1 MRRAA
6 KGALLFLAVLIVCG
20 GILVFLGKTA
30 ERVDWQAAAQRESSA
45 ALDNA
50 DCGFYHMRGYWID
63 GSQDV
68 EVEPQGRLELVQIN
82 LGGFL
87 NGPVSEAGLAQI
99 DAILAAYEAQGTRL
113 ILRFLYDWDGKGME
127 RDPASLQVV
136 LGHMEQMRPL
146 LAAHE
151 SAVYIVQGVFVGSW
165 AEMHSSRYLSEEN
178 VRTLLA
184 QMERTVPSGAF
195 LAVRTPSYWRL
206 AAGRREPLDAEE
218 AFARETLAS
227 RLSLFNDGILGNWL
241 DCGTYGETP
250 RADSASLSDR
260 WPREEELA
268 FQQELNLYV
277 PNGGEVVL
285 DNPLN
290 DFSQAVEALRCM
302 HVSYLN
308 AEHDLNVLH
317 KWEQAVY
324 EGEEEAYRGMD
335 GLSYVDR
342 HLGYRF
348 VVRGAQVKTEG
359 WLRKTATLTVE
370 VENVGFA
377 PRYTPGRVE
386 IVFQPEEGGEPV
398 VTEAET
404 DVRGWKPGE
413 TVRISAEAP
422 EGIGRYEVFLRAAG
436 GQNGEPILFA
446 NEGTHADG
454 AVALG
459 VLTKEKGGLFS

>member
-50 DCGFYHMRGYWID
+50 DCGFYHLRGYWID

-184 QMERTVPSGAF
+184 QMERTVPPGAF

-206 AAGRREPLDAEE
+206 AAGRREPLTEEE

-268 FQQELNLYV
+268 FQQALNLYV

-290 DFSQAVEALRCM
+290 DFPQAVEALRCM

-324 EGEEEAYRGMD
+324 EGGEDVYRGMD
-335 GLSYVDR
+335 GLSYIDR

-359 WLRKTATLTVE
+359 WLRKTAALTVE

-386 IVFQPEEGGEPV
+386 IVFRPEEGGEPI

-404 DVRGWKPGE
+404 DVRDWKPGE
-413 TVRISAEAP
+413 TVRISVEIP
-422 EGIGRYEVFLRAAG
+422 EEIGRYEVLLRAAG

-446 NEGTHADG
+446 NEGTHADD
-454 AVALG
+454 AVSLG